1 MITVTYNSRIEKYR
15 KVMNSVDVPQET
27 KEHII
32 EYCAKHSTYKK
43 IKSRKFNIIVSKK
56 EKEHDNTF

>member
-1 MITVTYNSRIEKYR
+1 MKYNSRIERYR
-15 KVMNSVDVPQET
+15 NVMSSIDVPQET
-27 KEHII
+27 KLHII

-43 IKSRKFNIIVSKK
+43 IKSRKFSIVTVKK